1 MKKVVV
7 RIMMK
12 DLEIKQMVLP
22 LCRAESYVMVM
33 RLKGYDCDI
42 INK

>member
-12 DLEIKQMVLP
+12 DLEIKEMVLP
-22 LCRAESYVMVM
+22 LCRALSYVQVM
-33 RLKGYDCDI
+33 KQNGYDCDI
-42 INK
+42 IK